1 MPMIRK
7 NPKTHLTTRWICIP
21 TLVLSLV
28 VVAPLYAVPLRI
40 MPLGDSIT
48 AGYTDNPTWN
58 VPFEFGYRSRLYTL
72 LTNAGY
78 DFVFVGGSLEP
89 YNNAFGDPTH
99 GGTVS
104 PTLDLRTFGQ
114 NGHRGYGGVTI
125 PTTTTNVASYI
136 TSDTP
141 DIILLMIGINGIGTS
156 SPSQLDTLTNSIFTS
171 TPTVKLVTAQ
181 IIPKIP
187 YTSLVVDYN
196 TYIRNTL
203 LPKYLGLGKSIT
215 TVDLYANFLT
225 NPADNTSI
233 NTALYANAINHPTA
247 TGYSAMA
254 DTWFKG
260 ILTIIPPTLPVLSQ
274 TQFLSSIAPAA
285 TIGSFAQPPS
295 PSTETLTF
303 SLITG
308 TGDTDNAK
316 FSISSNQLRAATYNF
331 NSDPVGKTYS
341 IRVRA
346 TGNIGGRVGE
356 RVFTLSP
363 ISDTDG
369 DGLPDSWEMAKAG
382 NITSLTA
389 TGDFDHDGLTDL
401 QEYTLSTG
409 AYPNI
414 DPTKYD
420 TDGDGLSDGEEIHG
434 SPPRPP
440 TDPTKADTDGDLI
453 SDAAEDNTG
462 IYVSAMKT
470 GTNPTIADTD
480 GDGRSDGLE
489 LIEGSN
495 PMSSSSPGSTSL
507 ATVNST
513 TELAYAGQVSSADLL
528 QGLTGTNAVHT
539 GWNLGNN
546 ASPTKLNDGVLGGT
560 YITSPPTVEGAWS
573 ESSGSVSTFTLPAG
587 NGSGWDLNSI
597 VTFAAWNGAGFGNQH
612 YDVAV
617 RRVWETTFSTIASI
631 NYQPFSVTGT
641 GGTKVT
647 ITHPS
652 GMLARGVNAIRFT
665 MLSTNG
671 NSGRSVYREFD
682 VFGTATVPPA
692 PSTSGLQDSRTSR
705 SEVSITWLSWPAK
718 TYRVESSQN
727 LKDWS
732 VLSPTY
738 PSGGVTTRFI
748 ESLVPLSRTK
758 SFYRVS
764 ANP

>member
-1 MPMIRK
+1 MIRK
-7 NPKTHLTTRWICIP
+7 TLQTHLTTQWICVL

-28 VVAPLYAVPLRI
+28 VFAPLYAVPLRI

-89 YNNAFGDPTH
+89 FNNLYGDPTK

-125 PTTTTNVASYI
+125 NTTNTNVASYI

-141 DIILLMIGINGIGTS
+141 DVILLMIGINGISTS
-156 SPSQLDTLTNSIFTS
+156 SPGQLDTLANSIFTAKS
-171 TPTVKLVTAQ
+171 TVKLVTAQ

-203 LPKYLGLGKSIT
+203 LPKYIGLGKSIT
-215 TVDLYANFLT
+215 TVDQYANFLT

-233 NTALYANAINHPTA
+233 NTAIYANAINHPNA
-247 TGYSAMA
+247 TGYNAMA
-254 DTWFKG
+254 DTWYKG

-295 PSTETLTF
+295 PSTETLSF

-316 FSISSNQLRAATYNF
+316 FSISGNQLRAGTYNF
-331 NSDPVGKTYS
+331 NSDPAGTTYT

-346 TGNIGGRVGE
+346 TGNTGGRVGE
-356 RVFTLSP
+356 RIFTLSL
-363 ISDTDG
+363 ISDTDA
-369 DGLPDSWEMAKAG
+369 DQLPDSWEMAKAG
-382 NITSLTA
+382 NLTSLTQS
-389 TGDFDHDGLTDL
+389 GDFDHDGLTDTA
-401 QEYTLSTG
+401 EYNLSLG

-414 DPTKYD
+414 DPTKAD
-420 TDGDGLSDGEEIHG
+420 TDGDGLDDGVEISG
-434 SPPRPP
+434 AAPRPP
-440 TDPTKADTDGDLI
+440 TNPTKADTDGDLI
-453 SDAAEDNTG
+453 CDANENNTG
-462 IYVSAMKT
+462 VYVSTLKT

-489 LIEGSN
+489 IVQNTN
-495 PMSSSSPGSTSL
+495 PNLATSPASPTSTSVNTTS
-507 ATVNST
+507 ATQI
-513 TELAYAGQVSSADLL
+513 YASSVSNTDLL
-528 QGLTGTNAVHT
+528 TGLTGVHVGWYT
-539 GWNLGNN
+539 GNS
-546 ASPTKLNDGVLGGT
+546 ADPVKLNDGLHGDYGTTPVQGG
-560 YITSPPTVEGAWS
+560 WS
-573 ESSGSVSTFTLPAG
+573 QASGSTSTYTLPTG
-587 NGSGWDLNSI
+587 SGSGWDISSI
-597 VTFAAWNGAGFGNQH
+597 TTIADWSGGGFGNQH

-617 RRVWETTFSTIASI
+617 RRVWETSFSTIASI
-631 NYQPFSVTGT
+631 NYQPFTSTGI
-641 GGTKVT
+641 GGSKVV
-647 ITHPS
+647 IS
-652 GMLARGVNAIRFT
+652 QSAGKLAIGVAEIRFT

-671 NSGRSVYREFD
+671 SSNRSVYREFD
-682 VFGTATVPPA
+682 VQGTATVPPA
-692 PSTSGLQDSRTSR
+692 PSTSGIQDSRTSR
-705 SEVSITWLSWPAK
+705 SEVSINWLSWPGK

-732 VLSPTY
+732 VLSATY

-748 ESLVPLSRTK
+748 ESLVPLSRAK